1 MFNVLSDIH
10 LEKTHAKSVI
20 RRINSIIP
28 HHRARFL
35 LLAGDIGDPFSTSFW
50 RYIETQ
56 SFLYEKVFF
65 VTGNKEYNLSNDI
78 KNEIRIVHQHIH
90 EQLEHK
96 RLNNVYFLDER
107 SMELEDFFIIGT
119 TLWTNIPKKNNTRR
133 WEIQGLPIPR
143 QIVHVSPSTQEKRHN
158 LSKKTYRNDE
168 AIDSM
173 FQWNV
178 KFLETEIQKAHKS
191 NPNKPIIVLTHFSPT
206 KNTPSLGLE
215 DYFHSVDLEAHV
227 PSFNLV
233 NTYVYGHTHL
243 NPPNVC
249 IYNKI
254 RYISNQVGHNVTKV
268 LDGCHLDFSFL
279 V

>member
-1 MFNVLSDIH
+1 MFNVFSDIH
-10 LEKTHAKSVI
+10 LEKTPACHVI

-35 LLAGDIGDPFSTSFW
+35 LLAGDSGDPFSPSFW

-78 KNEIRIVHQHIH
+78 KREISIVHQHIH

-96 RLNNVYFLDER
+96 HLNNVYFLDER
-107 SMELEDFFIIGT
+107 SMELEDFVIIGT
-119 TLWTNIPKKNNTRR
+119 TLWMDIPKNIRPTK
-133 WEIQGLPIPR
+133 ILPNRISR
-143 QIVHVSPSTQEKRHN
+143 NQA
-158 LSKKTYRNDE
+158 KKTYKNDNT
-168 AIDSM
+168 ICSL

-233 NTYVYGHTHL
+233 DTYVYGHTHL

-268 LDGCHLDFSFL
+268 LEGCHLDFSFL